1 MWYNVKKCQ
10 IGEYDMI
17 KVAKCLS
24 DDYIHSY
31 RLKNFCYEHKMPVS
45 EIKSDLLSQ
54 VVAYAGD
61 DESTKTYKE
70 TYEWLLD
77 TIKSGSKEFCI
88 KKIYIPEEILNNVD
102 IIMQNRYEQCP
113 QQNVLSYKNTERFE
127 LVNYKIDYAQ
137 QEKISVIS
145 LLFSGILLEGN
156 VEFEKGDRIIYPI
169 YIDIYVDQGFIVARY
184 KPKTTLYVC
193 CEDDIIHKENRFK
206 PLDKSMDLINS
217 LMKTFKMQNA
227 DINPVSKWGQMMYK
241 LYLKYSFTPAD
252 IQEKINSMKT
262 MRNSFINQIFEK
274 LNLKEAN
281 KSKAEVDMDIF
292 LEKFISINGNMEKI
306 FKEDRE
312 AYDYFLLGTL

>member
-1 MWYNVKKCQ
+1 
-10 IGEYDMI
+10 MI

-145 LLFSGILLEGN
+145 LLFSGI
-156 VEFEKGDRIIYPI
+156 D
-169 YIDIYVDQGFIVARY
+169 
-184 KPKTTLYVC
+184 
-193 CEDDIIHKENRFK
+193 
-206 PLDKSMDLINS
+206 
-217 LMKTFKMQNA
+217 
-227 DINPVSKWGQMMYK
+227 
-241 LYLKYSFTPAD
+241 
-252 IQEKINSMKT
+252 
-262 MRNSFINQIFEK
+262 
-274 LNLKEAN
+274 
-281 KSKAEVDMDIF
+281 
-292 LEKFISINGNMEKI
+292 
-306 FKEDRE
+306 
-312 AYDYFLLGTL
+312 